1 MTKLFFILIA
11 GWMLLFV
18 TSERLWAQYETESK
32 EFYLKQD
39 QNQLNSLHFNEHDT
53 VKLAGHWQFF
63 EHQWVTNAKQGKDP
77 ISVTLPESF
86 GKTVGQN
93 QTYGSYVG
101 HFKIPPAYIGRRIGI
116 LIPNQPSAYRIYLNG
131 DVLVRLG
138 EISENPQQQVTEKA
152 ARIAYFVPESEY
164 FTLTIQAASTNRLHG
179 GFENPMKIGLARNIN
194 RQFQSQ
200 MMSVAMVC
208 GAVLS
213 VGVFTILFSLFR
225 GLVARNSK
233 SIFVFGIFIIFLAL
247 HNLFSAPY
255 AYTVFTTI
263 EWLWGT
269 RLEYLFSFAA
279 ALFFLTYM
287 YWSNPRYLH
296 RTVYLIALFLLLLNI
311 IVTLV
316 AGPEIFEILALYS
329 SAFTAVILL
338 NFIYGF
344 YQTVQQGLP
353 YSRLNLLAVIFLCVT
368 FSNDIL
374 LMMNLIDS
382 INLSFLSTSLYA
394 LLIMFQQS
402 RNYAHQTYHTEQLN
416 HELMLLNSSLDLKV
430 KERTAQL
437 HDLNE
442 KLELQNKIDALTGA
456 YNRRALNN
464 EIQRVFDIVQHQHR
478 SVYFAMLDV
487 DYFKQYNDHYGHLK
501 GDEVLQ
507 GIVDC
512 LKHILPEQ
520 AFLARYGGEEFAI
533 LLHNVEFKQA
543 EKLFEQVLDA
553 IRSLNYEH
561 AYRLDQKK
569 YITVSM
575 GVAYIYGSSIYD
587 DIHSLMKAADAQLYA
602 AKTAGRDQ
610 MKIALK

>member
-1 MTKLFFILIA
+1 MTKLFLKFLT
-11 GWMLLFV
+11 GLMLLLV
-18 TSERLWAQYETESK
+18 TSKLIWAQYDTVPK
-32 EFYLKQD
+32 DFYLD
-39 QNQLNSLHFNEHDT
+39 QKLLNVVDFSEQHN
-53 VKLAGHWQFF
+53 VKLAGQWQFY
-63 EHQWVTNAKQGKDP
+63 EHQWVTKTQLGKNP
-77 ISVTLPESF
+77 IIVQLPESF
-86 GKTVGQN
+86 QETVGRN

-101 HFKIPPAYIGRRIGI
+101 HFKMPKAYLGRRIGI
-116 LIPNQPSAYRIYLNG
+116 LIPNQPSAYRVYLNG

-138 EISENPQQQVTEKA
+138 ELSENPQQQVTEKA

-179 GFENPMKIGLARNIN
+179 GFENPMKIGLASNIN

-225 GLVARNSK
+225 GSVARNSK
-233 SIFVFGIFIIFLAL
+233 SVFVFGIFIISLAL

-255 AYTVFTTI
+255 AYSVFTSI

-287 YWSNPRYLH
+287 YWLNPRYLN
-296 RTVYLIALFLLLLNI
+296 RIVYLIAVFLLVLNI
-311 IVTLV
+311 AVTLF
-316 AGPEIFEILALYS
+316 AAPEVFEILALYS
-329 SAFTAVILL
+329 SIFTVVILL
-338 NFIYGF
+338 NFIFGF
-344 YQTVQQGLP
+344 YQTLKQGLP
-353 YSRLNLLAVIFLCVT
+353 YSKLNLLAVILLCVT

-382 INLSFLSTSLYA
+382 TNLSFLSTSLYA

-402 RNYAHQTYHTEQLN
+402 RNYAHETYHTEQLN
-416 HELMLLNSSLDLKV
+416 AELMALNSSLDLKV

-442 KLELQNKIDALTGA
+442 QLELQNKTDALTGA
-456 YNRRALNN
+456 YNRRALNL
-464 EIQRVFDIVQHQHR
+464 EIQKIFDLVQQQQG

-487 DYFKQYNDHYGHLK
+487 DYFKQYNDNYGHLR

-507 GIVDC
+507 AIVVC
-512 LKHILPEQ
+512 LKKLLPEQ

-533 LLHNVEFKQA
+533 LLHDIEFNQA
-543 EKLFEQVLDA
+543 KILLEQVLDA
-553 IRSLNYEH
+553 IRTLNYEH
-561 AYRLDQKK
+561 LYRLDQKK

-575 GVAYIYGSSIYD
+575 GVAYINDSANYE
-587 DIHSLMKAADAQLYA
+587 DIHGLMKAADIQLYA
-602 AKTAGRDQ
+602 AKSAGRDQ
-610 MKIALK
+610 IKIELSEV